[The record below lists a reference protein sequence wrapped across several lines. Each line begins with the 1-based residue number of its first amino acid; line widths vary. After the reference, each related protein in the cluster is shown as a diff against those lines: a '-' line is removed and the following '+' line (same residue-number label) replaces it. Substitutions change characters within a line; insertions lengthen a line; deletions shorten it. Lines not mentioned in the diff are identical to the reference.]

1 MLNLL
6 LMGEQVNKQ
15 DYINQLK
22 KELNGLMPSDIDD
35 IIRDQEEYFREAA
48 SSGRDEA
55 SVIASLGEPSAL
67 AKELKAEYQIKVAAS
82 ESKIP
87 AQAKGIF
94 KAILAL
100 CVLAPFNLIFVLGP
114 FIAVCATLF
123 AFWMTDAV
131 FGVLAVVGIL
141 VSLAFIFMTSP
152 VLGVTGV
159 FGCIAVLG
167 FSLVVFCAMYY
178 ITVGFMKVMVSFLKW
193 NINFVTG
200 AAK

>member
-6 LMGEQVNKQ
+6 LTGEQVNKQ
-15 DYINQLK
+15 DYINQLR
-22 KELNGLMPSDIDD
+22 KELNGLMQADIDD
-35 IIRDQEEYFREAA
+35 IIRDQEEYFRDAA
-48 SSGRDEA
+48 SSGRDES
-55 SVIASLGEPSAL
+55 SVISSLGDPSTL

-114 FIAVCATLF
+114 FLAICGALL
-123 AFWMTDAV
+123 AFGLTDLI
-131 FGVLAVVGIL
+131 FGVLALAGLL
-141 VSLAFIFMTSP
+141 VSLAFLFMMNP
-152 VLGVTGV
+152 LIGLTGF
-159 FGCIAVLG
+159 FGALAIMGL
-167 FSLVVFCAMYY
+167 SLIGFCAIYY
-178 ITVGFMKVMVSFLKW
+178 ITSGFMKVMVSFLKW

>member
-6 LMGEQVNKQ
+6 LTGEQVNKQ
-15 DYINQLK
+15 DYINQLR
-22 KELNGLMPSDIDD
+22 KELNGLMQTDIDD

-48 SSGRDEA
+48 SSGRDES
-55 SVIASLGEPSAL
+55 SVISSLGDPTVL
-67 AKELKAEYQIKVAAS
+67 AKELKAEYQIKVAAN

-87 AQAKGIF
+87 AKAKGIF
-94 KAILAL
+94 KAVLAL

-123 AFWMTDAV
+123 SFWIVDAI
-131 FGVLAVVGIL
+131 FGILAVIGLL
-141 VSLAFIFMTSP
+141 VSLALIFMMSP
-152 VLGVTGV
+152 LLGATGV
-159 FGCIAVLG
+159 FGSVAVLG
-167 FSLVVFCAMYY
+167 LSVIAFCAMYS

>member
-15 DYINQLK
+15 DYINQLR
-22 KELNGLMPSDIDD
+22 KELNGLMQSDIDD

-48 SSGRDEA
+48 SSGRNEA
-55 SVIASLGEPSAL
+55 SVISSLGEPAAL

-94 KAILAL
+94 NAILAL

-114 FIAVCATLF
+114 FIAICSTLF
-123 AFWMTDAV
+123 SFWLVDAV
-131 FGVLAVVGIL
+131 FGVLAVAGIL
-141 VSLAFIFMTSP
+141 VSLAVIIMMNP
-152 VLGVTGV
+152 LLGLTGV
-159 FGCIAVLG
+159 FASIAVLG
-167 FSLVVFCAMYY
+167 LSLLAFCIIYY
-178 ITVGFMKVMVSFLKW
+178 VTVGFMKVMVSFLKW

>member
-6 LMGEQVNKQ
+6 LTGEPVNKQ
-15 DYINQLK
+15 DYINQLR
-22 KELNGLMPSDIDD
+22 KELNGLMQSDIDD

-55 SVIASLGEPSAL
+55 SVISSLGDPTTL

-94 KAILAL
+94 NAILAL

-114 FIAVCATLF
+114 FIAICATLF
-123 AFWMTDAV
+123 SFWLVDAV
-131 FGVLAVVGIL
+131 FGFIAVAGIF
-141 VSLAFIFMTSP
+141 VSLALIFMTTP
-152 VLGVTGV
+152 LLGVTGV
-159 FGCIAVLG
+159 FGSVAVLG
-167 FSLVVFCAMYY
+167 LSLLAFCAIYY
-178 ITVGFMKVMVSFLKW
+178 VTVGFMKVMVSFLKW